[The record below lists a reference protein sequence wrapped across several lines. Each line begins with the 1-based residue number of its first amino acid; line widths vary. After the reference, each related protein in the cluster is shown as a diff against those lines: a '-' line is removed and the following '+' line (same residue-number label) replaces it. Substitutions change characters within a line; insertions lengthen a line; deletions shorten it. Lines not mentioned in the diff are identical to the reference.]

1 MNTMKSVFSKIAED
15 KTELAKHEVELA
27 SVADLK
33 KALGAVKKG
42 GMDNYRKAR
51 SNFDES
57 RRNLQN
63 AVNDLE
69 NRNEVLEKAINEF
82 NKSVKDLGLNP
93 NSVKEYGEAES
104 MLQDSK
110 AIVKNTKF

>member
-33 KALGAVKKG
+33 KALGAVEKA
-42 GMDNYRKAR
+42 GMANYRKSYDA
-51 SNFDES
+51 FLES

-63 AVNDLE
+63 AVNDLD
-69 NRNEVLEKAINEF
+69 NRNKTLIKNIDSFAKAAQ
-82 NKSVKDLGLNP
+82 DLGLSP
-93 NSVKEYGEAES
+93 KSVSEFEKA
-104 MLQDSK
+104 QFISK
-110 AIVKNTKF
+110 NTADIVKNTKF